1 MLQMVSNHWAWIF
14 RIYSRIQFMAVFT
27 KGISR
32 GVGSETDQSAAPAEM
47 NFWEFP
53 KIWDP
58 NKVP

>member
-1 MLQMVSNHWAWIF
+1 
-14 RIYSRIQFMAVFT
+14 MAVFT